1 MFVKWLALVFIILG
15 VPIIGLTVLSLIARP
30 PGDLGPKDGKL
41 TPCPRTPNCVC
52 SQDPEENR
60 KIDPI
65 KFQSS
70 PEEALAA
77 IKKALK
83 EAPRITIVTER
94 PGYLY
99 VESRTPLFRFVDDM
113 EFLVDEKAKVIHV
126 RAAARSGYSDMG
138 SNRRRIDEI
147 RQKVEPPAK

>member
-1 MFVKWLALVFIILG
+1 VFVKWLALVFIILG
-15 VPIIGLTVLSLIARP
+15 VPILGLTVLSLIARP

-52 SQDPEENR
+52 SQDPEEPR
-60 KIDPI
+60 RIEPI
-65 KFQSS
+65 KFQAA

-77 IKKALK
+77 VKKALK
-83 EAPRITIVTER
+83 EMPRITIVTEK

-113 EFLVDEKAKVIHV
+113 EFLVDEKAKVIQV

-138 SNRRRIDEI
+138 ANRRRIDEI
-147 RQKVEPPAK
+147 RQKVEPAK